1 MIRTKGAKMKDKILA
16 NGILIRVLKN
26 NKEVF
31 QFVIPPNCIF
41 MTQETINKK
50 DVELPVVC
58 LTQNYTP
65 LTAEDICNHYL
76 GKPDDT
82 Y

>member
-1 MIRTKGAKMKDKILA
+1 MKDKILA

-50 DVELPVVC
+50 MWS
-58 LTQNYTP
+58 
-65 LTAEDICNHYL
+65 YL
-76 GKPDDT
+76 
-82 Y
+82 